1 MTIRK
6 LRTSVPRL
14 SILLSGISLC
24 PRRPIFFP
32 FDRSAGRTTV
42 SFPLSVKRSALAD
55 IASRELAS
63 YLVPFTFIFRL
74 LSQVYAVNP
83 ARPNGLNIRRSC
95 GCFLF
100 SGSAILYR
108 CSDGKSTGSSVFDR
122 WLVDRSIRQ
131 IRRCYVTF
139 KKHKRICITS
149 ARISYALSRQHD
161 RKRSFCLPY
170 AQTKFSSL
178 SNFFVARM
186 VQPEL
191 CRTMTP
197 AHRRD

>member
-63 YLVPFTFIFRL
+63 YLVPFTFVFRL
-74 LSQVYAVNP
+74 PSQVYAVNP
-83 ARPNGLNIRRSC
+83 ARPNGLNIRR
-95 GCFLF
+95 GLADVF
-100 SGSAILYR
+100 SSQVRRFSIDARTRRKNY
-108 CSDGKSTGSSVFDR
+108 SDGKSTGSSVFHQ
-122 WLVDRSIRQ
+122 WLVNRSIRQ

-149 ARISYALSRQHD
+149 VRISYALSRRHD
-161 RKRSFCLPY
+161 RKRSFLF
-170 AQTKFSSL
+170 A
-178 SNFFVARM
+178 
-186 VQPEL
+186 L
-191 CRTMTP
+191 C
-197 AHRRD
+197 ANKIF

>member
-24 PRRPIFFP
+24 LRRPIFFP

-42 SFPLSVKRSALAD
+42 SFPLSVKRSALAG

-63 YLVPFTFIFRL
+63 YLVPLTFIFRL

-83 ARPNGLNIRRSC
+83 GRPNGLNIRRSTSSQVRQ
-95 GCFLF
+95 F
-100 SGSAILYR
+100 SIDARTRRKNY
-108 CSDGKSTGSSVFDR
+108 SDGKSTGSSVFGQ
-122 WLVDRSIRQ
+122 WSVNRSIGQ

-139 KKHKRICITS
+139 KKHKRVCITS
-149 ARISYALSRQHD
+149 ARISYALSRRRD

-170 AQTKFSSL
+170 A
-178 SNFFVARM
+178 
-186 VQPEL
+186 
-191 CRTMTP
+191 
-197 AHRRD
+197 